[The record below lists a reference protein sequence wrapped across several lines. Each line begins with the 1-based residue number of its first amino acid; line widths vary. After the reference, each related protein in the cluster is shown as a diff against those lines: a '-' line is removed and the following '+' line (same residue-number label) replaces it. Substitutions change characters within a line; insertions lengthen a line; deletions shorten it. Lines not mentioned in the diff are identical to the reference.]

1 MIPPFV
7 PRPASWQRDD
17 YLLSTDPGLLDV
29 EWIHY
34 QLSQHC
40 YWAENQSKETTL
52 RTLACSL
59 PFGLYA
65 QQQQIGFGRLIT
77 DYARF
82 AYLSDVIIAQEH
94 RGKGLGHWFAQCV
107 TQHPELSGVKR
118 WMLATDDAHAV
129 YQRAG
134 WQAVAEP
141 NRLMEFRPTA
151 NGVAR

>member
-29 EWIHY
+29 EWVHH
-34 QLSQHC
+34 QLSHHC
-40 YWAENQSKETTL
+40 YWAKNQSKETTL

-77 DYARF
+77 DYGRF
-82 AYLSDVIIAQEH
+82 AYLSDVIIAREH
-94 RGKGLGHWFAQCV
+94 RGKGLGQWFARCV
-107 TQHPELSGVKR
+107 TQHPDLSGVKR
-118 WMLATDDAHAV
+118 WMLATDDAHAI

-141 NRLMEFRPTA
+141 GRLMEFRPTA
-151 NGVAR
+151 NEVAP